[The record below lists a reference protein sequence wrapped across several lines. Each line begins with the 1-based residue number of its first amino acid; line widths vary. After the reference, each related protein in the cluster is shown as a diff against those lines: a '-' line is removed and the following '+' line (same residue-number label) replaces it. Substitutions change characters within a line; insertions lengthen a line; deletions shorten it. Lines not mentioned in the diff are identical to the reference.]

1 MLQPSHL
8 EYILQKIMATA
19 PDISDINITEGHPFQ
34 VEQEGELT
42 PVYFEPEIETL
53 SAFQTES
60 IAICLLRSNRRLI
73 RNLLTTGS
81 CDMAYA
87 IPGRARFRVNVFTQ
101 QGKYSIVMRRLANNI
116 FTLEDLGLPETF
128 IQMADESNGLIFV
141 TGATGSG
148 KSTTLAAM
156 LDEINNTKACH
167 VVTLEDPV
175 EFMHPPKR
183 ATFNQRELGID
194 FHTFAE
200 GLRAA
205 LRQAPKVILIGEIR
219 DRETLEI
226 ALAAAETGHLVFATL
241 HANDATSTVARV
253 LGLFDLEEERQ
264 IRVRLAGVLRW
275 VISQRLL
282 PKVGGGRVVAMEI
295 MGASLLIKDIISNG
309 ETEDKTLYNATASM
323 RPVGFQTFDQH
334 ILDLYRDRF
343 ITEETARVFC
353 TKKSVV
359 SRGLD
364 TIKAQQGEM
373 DALTELTLESTQ
385 EAPPPPEPAKGRAA
399 AHHTRTNTD
408 AAGM

>member
-8 EYILQKIMATA
+8 EYILQKILAVA
-19 PDISDINITEGHPFQ
+19 PDVSDINITEGHPFQ
-34 VEQEGELT
+34 VELNGELT
-42 PVYFEPEIETL
+42 PVYFDPEIESL
-53 SAFQTES
+53 SSFQTEA
-60 IAICLLRSNRRLI
+60 IAISLMRSNRRLI
-73 RNLLTTGS
+73 RSLLQTGS
-81 CDMAYA
+81 CDLAYA
-87 IPGRARFRVNVFTQ
+87 IPGRARFRVNIFSQ
-101 QGKYSIVMRRLANNI
+101 QGKYSVVMRRLANTI
-116 FTLEDLGLPETF
+116 LTMEDLGLPETF
-128 IQMADESNGLIFV
+128 IQMAGEKNGIIFV

-148 KSTTLAAM
+148 KTTTLAAI

-175 EFMHPPKR
+175 EFIHPHKQ

-226 ALAAAETGHLVFATL
+226 ALSAAETGHLVFATL
-241 HANDATSTVARV
+241 HANDAPSTVARA
-253 LGLFDLEEERQ
+253 LGLFDLDEERQ

-282 PKVGGGRVVAMEI
+282 PKVGGGRVAAMEI
-295 MGASLLIKDIISNG
+295 MGASLLIKDIITNG
-309 ETEDKTLYNATASM
+309 EAEDKNLYNAIASM

-334 ILDLYRDRF
+334 ILDLFRDKI

-364 TIKAQQGEM
+364 TIKAQHGEM
-373 DALTELTLESTQ
+373 ADMDHLTLESMSPET
-385 EAPPPPEPAKGRAA
+385 PPAQPAGNGRPPGR
-399 AHHTRTNTD
+399 
-408 AAGM
+408 

>member
-1 MLQPSHL
+1 MQPSHL
-8 EYILQKIMATA
+8 EYILQKILAVA
-19 PDISDINITEGHPFQ
+19 PDVSDINITEGHPFQ
-34 VEQEGELT
+34 VELNGELT
-42 PVYFEPEIETL
+42 PVYFDPEIESL
-53 SAFQTES
+53 SSFQTEA
-60 IAICLLRSNRRLI
+60 IAISLMRSNRRLI
-73 RNLLTTGS
+73 RSLLQTGS
-81 CDMAYA
+81 CDLAYA
-87 IPGRARFRVNVFTQ
+87 IPGRARFRVNIFSQ
-101 QGKYSIVMRRLANNI
+101 QGKYSVVMRRLANTI
-116 FTLEDLGLPETF
+116 LTMEDLGLPETF
-128 IQMADESNGLIFV
+128 IQMAGEKNGIIFV

-148 KSTTLAAM
+148 KTTTLAAI

-175 EFMHPPKR
+175 EFIHPHKQ

-226 ALAAAETGHLVFATL
+226 ALSAAETGHLVFATL
-241 HANDATSTVARV
+241 HANDAPSTVARA
-253 LGLFDLEEERQ
+253 LGLFDLDEERQ

-282 PKVGGGRVVAMEI
+282 PKVGGGRVAAMEI
-295 MGASLLIKDIISNG
+295 MGASLLIKDIITNG
-309 ETEDKTLYNATASM
+309 EAEDKNLYNAIASM

-334 ILDLYRDRF
+334 ILDLFRDKI

-364 TIKAQQGEM
+364 TIKAQHGEM
-373 DALTELTLESTQ
+373 ADMDHLTLESMSPETPP
-385 EAPPPPEPAKGRAA
+385 APPAGNGRPPGR
-399 AHHTRTNTD
+399 
-408 AAGM
+408 

>member
-8 EYILQKIMATA
+8 EYILQKILAAA
-19 PDISDINITEGHPFQ
+19 PDVSDINITEGHPFQ
-34 VEQEGELT
+34 VELNGELI
-42 PVYFEPEIETL
+42 PVFFEPEIERL
-53 SAFQTES
+53 SAFQTE
-60 IAICLLRSNRRLI
+60 AITISLLRGNRRLI
-73 RNLLTTGS
+73 RSLLGAGS
-81 CDMAYA
+81 CDFAYA
-87 IPGRARFRVNVFTQ
+87 IPGRARFRVNIFSQ

-116 FTLEDLGLPETF
+116 LTLEDLELPEAF
-128 IQMADESNGLIFV
+128 SRMAGENNGLIFV

-148 KSTTLAAM
+148 KTTTLAAI

-175 EFMHPPKR
+175 EFIHPQKR

-194 FHTFAE
+194 FHTYAE

-219 DRETLEI
+219 DRETMEI

-241 HANDATSTVARV
+241 HANDAASTVARV
-253 LGLFDLEEERQ
+253 LGLFEPDEEKQ

-282 PKVGGGRVVAMEI
+282 PKTGGGRVAAMEI
-295 MGASLLIKDIISNG
+295 MGISLLIKDIISNG
-309 ETEDKTLYNATASM
+309 ETEDKNLYNAIASM

-334 ILDLYRDRF
+334 TLDLYRDRLV
-343 ITEETARVFC
+343 TDDTARVFC

-359 SRGLD
+359 GRGLD
-364 TIKAQQGEM
+364 TIKAQHGETSDM
-373 DALTELTLESTQ
+373 AHLSLESL
-385 EAPPPPEPAKGRAA
+385 ES
-399 AHHTRTNTD
+399 
-408 AAGM
+408 